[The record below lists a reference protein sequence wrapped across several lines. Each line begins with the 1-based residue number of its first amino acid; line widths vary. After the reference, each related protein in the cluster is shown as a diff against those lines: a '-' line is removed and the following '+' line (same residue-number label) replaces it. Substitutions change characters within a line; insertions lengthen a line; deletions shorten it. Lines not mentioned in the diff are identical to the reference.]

1 MTINNKTTLTA
12 EEREVLQRIRQ
23 KYAWIYRSAEGEIRF
38 FGYQAVDDKE
48 ADIKQ
53 INQEAKTLFTFL
65 PNGSSMVNIK
75 SLLEVCS

>member
-1 MTINNKTTLTA
+1 MTISNTTTLTA
-12 EEREVLQRIRQ
+12 EERAILQRIRQ

-38 FGYQAVDDKE
+38 FGYKEVDDKE
-48 ADIKQ
+48 SDIKQ